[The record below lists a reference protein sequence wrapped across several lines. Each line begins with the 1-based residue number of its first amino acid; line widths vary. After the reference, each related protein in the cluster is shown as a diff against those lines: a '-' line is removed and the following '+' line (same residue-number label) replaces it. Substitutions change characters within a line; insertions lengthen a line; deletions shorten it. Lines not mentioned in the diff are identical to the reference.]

1 MSVKSMFEFRFPEA
15 AREEG
20 LRLATAVGND
30 MVPLEGYLD
39 HEVIQDLS
47 DPGHLMV
54 NTRWATRTHA
64 NAVLAGYKND
74 PKIKRITE
82 LLPDR
87 PAGFVGD
94 VLTPARIAS
103 H

>member
-1 MSVKSMFEFRFPEA
+1 MSVKSMFEFRFTEA
-15 AREEG
+15 GREEG
-20 LRLATAVGND
+20 LRLTTAVGDD

-39 HEVIQDLS
+39 HEVIQDLG

-54 NTRWATRTHA
+54 NTRWATRGHA
-64 NAVLAGYKND
+64 DAVLATYQND

-87 PAGFVGD
+87 PAGFVGN
-94 VLTPARIAS
+94 VLTPAS
-103 H
+103 

>member
-20 LRLATAVGND
+20 LRLVTKAGTD
-30 MVPLEGYLD
+30 MIPLEGYLD
-39 HEVIQDLS
+39 HEVIQDFS
-47 DPGHLMV
+47 DPGHMMV
-54 NTRWATRTHA
+54 NTRWATREHA
-64 NAVLAGYKND
+64 TAVLAKYKD
-74 PKIKRITE
+74 GPTIKRITE

-94 VLTPARIAS
+94 VLTPAA
-103 H
+103 

>member
-39 HEVIQDLS
+39 HEVIQDFS

-54 NTRWATRTHA
+54 NTRWATREQA
-64 NAVLAGYKND
+64 NTVLASYKDD
-74 PKIKRITE
+74 PKLKRSIE

-87 PAGFVGD
+87 PAGFVGN
-94 VLTPARIAS
+94 VLTSAS
-103 H
+103 

>member
-1 MSVKSMFEFRFPEA
+1 MSVRSMFEFRFTEA
-15 AREEG
+15 ACEEG

-39 HEVIQDLS
+39 HEVIQDVG

-54 NTRWATRTHA
+54 TTRWATRGHTD
-64 NAVLAGYKND
+64 AVLAAYRND
-74 PKIKRITE
+74 PKIRRIAE

-87 PAGFVGD
+87 PAGFVGNI
-94 VLTPARIAS
+94 LTPAP
-103 H
+103 